1 MNYKQKKIDDIVIYT
16 QKMYEEKFISN
27 PNSTHNYR
35 SFVEFT
41 AYVKK
46 LESLFGDK
54 TLPMDETVHHHYI
67 PSEIL
72 MKIRKITEK
81 EIREKYNVPDSIPT
95 VYDNEGEKKA

>member
-27 PNSTHNYR
+27 PNSTRNYR

-41 AYVKK
+41 TYVKK
-46 LESLFGDK
+46 LERLFGDK

-67 PSEIL
+67 PKEIL
-72 MKIRKITEK
+72 MKIRRTTEK
-81 EIREKYNVPDSIPT
+81 EIREKFNVPASIPIIL
-95 VYDNEGEKKA
+95 K